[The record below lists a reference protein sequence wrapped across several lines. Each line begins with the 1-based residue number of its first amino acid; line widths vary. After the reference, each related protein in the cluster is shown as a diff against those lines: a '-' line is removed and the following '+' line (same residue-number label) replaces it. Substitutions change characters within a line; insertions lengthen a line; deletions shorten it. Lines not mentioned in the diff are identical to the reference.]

1 MGMSGKLKL
10 TVKMALLTV
19 VILLSGAYGVVG
31 GVEHMKDLRD
41 KAIENMDAFVRFEHP
56 DLDDAG
62 VAVVTDAMSQD
73 LSEKMQVSQNDFLY
87 KMIVFSLLCDAWVVY
102 IAIDTIRNVKK
113 SVQYAERMAQG
124 DFTEQISERELAR
137 KDEIGELIR
146 SFSHIS
152 ENMRGLIGVV
162 QGQVDRLEE
171 VVENTEKNLSNL
183 TGEIATVS
191 STTQELAGGNDET
204 AASAQEVNAMS
215 GEIELAAKSMA
226 DHAQDGSA
234 RVEEIHTRASETK
247 KRVTE
252 SRRETMAV
260 QGEIRESL
268 SKALENAKVVEQ
280 IGVMAESIMSIT
292 SQTNL
297 LSLNASIE
305 AARAGEAG
313 KGFAVV
319 ANEIRN
325 LAEQSSRTV
334 AHIQEVTDRVQNAVA
349 NLAAD
354 AERLLEFVGSDIT
367 ESFDVFEQMADNY
380 SEDANY
386 VDGLVTDFSATSQ
399 QLLASVSGVTSS
411 ISEVSRAASDGA
423 VSTNDIAER
432 VTRISME
439 ADRIAE
445 MMQQTASVTVGLKG
459 DTRKFRVV

>member
-305 AARAGEAG
+305 AARAGMAG

-319 ANEIRN
+319 ADEIRELAAKSAEAVN
-325 LAEQSSRTV
+325 QTAGLIDSSRKAVENGMEIADNTAKSLVAVVHGSEEILSSVSKISSASQNQKTVLKQLAEHVDSISSVVSANSSFAQSS
-334 AHIQEVTDRVQNAVA
+334 A
-349 NLAAD
+349 
-354 AERLLEFVGSDIT
+354 
-367 ESFDVFEQMADNY
+367 
-380 SEDANY
+380 
-386 VDGLVTDFSATSQ
+386 
-399 QLLASVSGVTSS
+399 VTSAELS
-411 ISEVSRAASDGA
+411 DQSGRLHRLVSRFH
-423 VSTNDIAER
+423 
-432 VTRISME
+432 
-439 ADRIAE
+439 
-445 MMQQTASVTVGLKG
+445 LKS
-459 DTRKFRVV
+459 